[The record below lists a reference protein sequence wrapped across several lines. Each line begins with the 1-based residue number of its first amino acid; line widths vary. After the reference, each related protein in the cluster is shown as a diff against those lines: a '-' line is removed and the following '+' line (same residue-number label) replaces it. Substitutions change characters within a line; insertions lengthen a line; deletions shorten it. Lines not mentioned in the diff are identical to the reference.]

1 MADKDLFPFDEYKE
15 KMGGNK
21 KRGFRDGMTELESN
35 RWIEWAGSVRLSHA
49 CALVIVVNSIVIVC
63 LGPRGE

>member
-21 KRGFRDGMTELESN
+21 KRGFRDGMAELESN
-35 RWIEWAGSVRLSHA
+35 RWIEWAGSVRLFHA